1 VESSKGQFHRVRVN
15 RPQDDYL
22 MKSHRLPA
30 FLAAALT
37 LAFDSRTQAA
47 NHELLTTVVASS
59 PVAGIASFDAVVEA
73 VRQTAVASQVSGA
86 VLEIAVKAGESVRAG
101 QVMIRLDARAADQ
114 NALASDAQVQAARAS
129 LDVATQE
136 HERQRQLL
144 QKNYISQAAFERAEA
159 QFKATQAQV
168 SVQLAQANI
177 ARTQS
182 GFFVVKAPYAG
193 VVAAVPVAVGDMAM
207 PGRTLALLYD
217 PTALRVTATVPQS
230 AIEEAASGQAMK
242 IELPGVSAERQW
254 LSPARVQV
262 LPTVDPETHTVE
274 VRMDLPRGVTGI
286 SPGMFARAW
295 LPAPQASSLSQS
307 ADGAALPTTRLYVP
321 FRAIVRRAEMTGL
334 YAVGADG
341 RPALRQVRLGQ
352 RFKDSVEILSGV
364 AAGERIALDPQ
375 AAVRVR

>member
-1 VESSKGQFHRVRVN
+1 
-15 RPQDDYL
+15 
-22 MKSHRLPA
+22 MKNNL
-30 FLAAALT
+30 LATLLATTLT
-37 LAFDSRTQAA
+37 LAFESRTLAA
-47 NHELLTTVVASS
+47 NDELLTTVVASS
-59 PVAGIASFDAVVEA
+59 PVADTASFDAVVEA
-73 VRQTAVASQVSGA
+73 VRQTVVGSQVSGA

-101 QVMIRLDARAADQ
+101 QILIRLDARAADQ
-114 NALASDAQVQAARAS
+114 STFASDAQVQAARA
-129 LDVATQE
+129 LLAVATQE
-136 HERQRQLL
+136 YERQRQLL

-168 SVQLAQANI
+168 SVQLAQASI

-230 AIEEAASGQAMK
+230 AIAEAASGQAMK
-242 IELPGVSAERQW
+242 IELPGLSAERQW
-254 LSPARVQV
+254 ISPARVQV
-262 LPTVDPETHTVE
+262 LPTVDPGTHTVE

-295 LPAPQASSLSQS
+295 IPAPRASTPTQT
-307 ADGAALPTTRLYVP
+307 ADGAASPTTRLYVP
-321 FRAIVRRAEMTGL
+321 FSAVVRRAEMTGL
-334 YAVGADG
+334 YAVDPDG
-341 RPALRQVRLGQ
+341 RPVLRQVRLGQ
-352 RFKDSVEILSGV
+352 RFKDSVEILSGI